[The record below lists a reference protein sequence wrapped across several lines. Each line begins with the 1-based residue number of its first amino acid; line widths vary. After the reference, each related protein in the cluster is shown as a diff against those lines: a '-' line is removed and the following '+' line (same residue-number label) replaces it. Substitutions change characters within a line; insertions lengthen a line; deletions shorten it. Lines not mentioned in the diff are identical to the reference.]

1 MSRSVSHSTNSSGK
15 CIYCGLFFV
24 RLASHMV
31 SSETCMLA
39 SQKSLSSKRKLSEC
53 GDEDNFDSNNNK
65 CTSRITR
72 SIAQKSLSHNSSEL
86 IENKTLLFLQTS
98 QSVVNSDVDRIY
110 CNDNDMESMSSDC
123 YAAIAMDDYGS
134 QINECN
140 LKPNSST
147 SQLLNLSTDSIQVVP
162 IEGSTFHR
170 NFTPKEHFMINL
182 CSVCEDANAPLDLV
196 DKVVKVFR
204 DAQSNGLNLESDVI
218 RSREY
223 FLKHLNKR
231 FNTPV
236 PESVDVKVEDPKGND
251 QTITVIRQN
260 FLTQAM
266 DLIHDH
272 EIWGDCNNFTGTV
285 SMDDPYNSFK
295 HGQSDKKVDEVV
307 DGIWYRQTVE
317 ECAKIAKGERFLV
330 LGLIFYCDKTGTDVN
345 QRNSLEPVSFTF
357 CLFNRQCRYKTAAW
371 RTLGY
376 IPDLENMSSAMHSV
390 SRGGFIGKSRSCR
403 NFHACLEVLL
413 SPLIG
418 GQGKDIAIHA
428 NVRFGDMVALCRI
441 FFQLHM

>member
-1 MSRSVSHSTNSSGK
+1 
-15 CIYCGLFFV
+15 
-24 RLASHMV
+24 
-31 SSETCMLA
+31 
-39 SQKSLSSKRKLSEC
+39 
-53 GDEDNFDSNNNK
+53 
-65 CTSRITR
+65 
-72 SIAQKSLSHNSSEL
+72 
-86 IENKTLLFLQTS
+86 
-98 QSVVNSDVDRIY
+98 
-110 CNDNDMESMSSDC
+110 
-123 YAAIAMDDYGS
+123 
-134 QINECN
+134 
-140 LKPNSST
+140 
-147 SQLLNLSTDSIQVVP
+147 
-162 IEGSTFHR
+162 
-170 NFTPKEHFMINL
+170 
-182 CSVCEDANAPLDLV
+182 
-196 DKVVKVFR
+196 
-204 DAQSNGLNLESDVI
+204 LESNVI
-218 RSREY
+218 HSREY

-295 HGQSDKKVDEVV
+295 HGRSDKKVDEVV

-371 RTLGY
+371 HTLGY
-376 IPDLENMSSAMHSV
+376 IPDFENMSSAMHSF
-390 SRGGFIGKSRSCR
+390 SHGGFIGKSRSCR

-441 FFQLHM
+441 FSSCICNG